1 MEFITALR
9 ANSAISNTASQ
20 ALRANR
26 GPAAFRWLSG
36 IMFIGLFCFSLACV
50 TPRGSMGFDEPTLN
64 LISITPLPAEG
75 FSQRFRLGFVIRNP
89 NHNPLNARGMLY
101 DIYFEDHKLLSGVTN
116 SIPPVEGYNEDSFEV
131 IASTHLIGSLRLIQ
145 DLMQTPRSHYE
156 YRLKARLD
164 LSSPVNR
171 KINIEETGEFSLAT
185 AVDR

>member
-1 MEFITALR
+1 MEFMKALR
-9 ANSAISNTASQ
+9 ANPAIGNTVSQ
-20 ALRANR
+20 ALPGNR
-26 GPAAFRWLSG
+26 GATAFRWLSG
-36 IMFIGLFCFSLACV
+36 IMMIVLLCFPLACA
-50 TPRGSMGFDEPTLN
+50 TQRGMGFDEPTLN

-116 SIPPVEGYNEDSFEV
+116 SIPAVEGYNEDSFEV

-171 KINIEETGEFSLAT
+171 KITIEETGEFSLAP
-185 AVDR
+185 AADR